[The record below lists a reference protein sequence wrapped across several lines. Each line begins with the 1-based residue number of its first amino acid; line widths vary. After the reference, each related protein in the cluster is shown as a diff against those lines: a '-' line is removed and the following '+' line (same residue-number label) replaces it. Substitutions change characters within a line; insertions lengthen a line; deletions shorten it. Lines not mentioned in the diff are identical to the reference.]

1 MKIALTS
8 VGESMDSEID
18 PRFGRAAFFLI
29 VNPETMAHQFLRN
42 LNTEGRGGV
51 GIQSAQMIIQEGVEA
66 VITGKCGPNAFETL
80 TAANLEI
87 YEGITGSVRTAI
99 EDFKNKKLQKSQV
112 FLTNQQKFSKAGK
125 STKKNRNQINLGHFD
140 DGENEIPLIKEK
152 IADLDKRI
160 IELNERLEKMSE
172 KGK

>member
-140 DGENEIPLIKEK
+140 DGENDIPLIKEK
-152 IADLDKRI
+152 IADLDRRI
-160 IELNERLEKMSE
+160 VELNERLQKMAEKR
-172 KGK
+172 K

>member
-140 DGENEIPLIKEK
+140 DGENDIPLIKEK
-152 IADLDKRI
+152 IADIDRRI
-160 IELNERLEKMSE
+160 VELNARLQKMSE
-172 KGK
+172 KRK

>member
-140 DGENEIPLIKEK
+140 DGENDIPSIKEK
-152 IADLDKRI
+152 IADIDRRI
-160 IELNERLEKMSE
+160 VELNARLQKMSE
-172 KGK
+172 KRK

>member
-1 MKIALTS
+1 
-8 VGESMDSEID
+8 
-18 PRFGRAAFFLI
+18 
-29 VNPETMAHQFLRN
+29 
-42 LNTEGRGGV
+42 
-51 GIQSAQMIIQEGVEA
+51 MIIQEGVEA

-140 DGENEIPLIKEK
+140 DGENDIPLIKEK
-152 IADLDKRI
+152 IADIDRRI
-160 IELNERLEKMSE
+160 VELNARLQKMSE
-172 KGK
+172 KRK

>member
-8 VGESMDSEID
+8 VADNLDSEID

-29 VNPETMAHQFLRN
+29 INPETMDHQFLRN

-140 DGENEIPLIKEK
+140 DGENDIPLIKEK
-152 IADLDKRI
+152 IADIDRRI
-160 IELNERLEKMSE
+160 VELNARLQKMSE
-172 KGK
+172 KRK